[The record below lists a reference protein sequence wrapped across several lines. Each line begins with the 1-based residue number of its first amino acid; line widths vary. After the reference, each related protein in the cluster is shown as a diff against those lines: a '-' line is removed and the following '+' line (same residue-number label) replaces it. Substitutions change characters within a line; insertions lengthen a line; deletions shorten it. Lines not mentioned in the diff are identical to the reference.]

1 MVSADAENAETSEN
15 MRKSSEI
22 RRLAAE
28 RLREIFRLG
37 HSWQEIPDA
46 RVGAQTVDLL
56 VRFKLGDREHTLVLE
71 VSDLGQPRQIREAVT
86 RLNEIRREMPGATP
100 VATAV
105 FISPQSAAILRRHNL
120 GYLDLSGNCY
130 LAFENVLI
138 EREGKRNIRPSTRPL
153 KSLFA
158 PRATR
163 VVRALLTDWQ
173 RTWRLDELAARSE
186 VSLGHAHNVV
196 KRLGDLAWI
205 ERDEHQRIRLS
216 KPADLLEAWTDSHS
230 YRRNE
235 ISAYFSPERVTRRL
249 VLEIARA
256 AETEGR
262 RYAFTMATGGSMVA
276 ASIRVPAVHCY
287 LDGDPT
293 SVAKALSLRP
303 AESEGN
309 VHFLT
314 PYDDGV
320 FHGVLEKSGVRVVS
334 LPQLYVDLFHYER
347 RGRQQAEH
355 LRREAMGY

>member
-1 MVSADAENAETSEN
+1 MP
-15 MRKSSEI
+15 KSSEI

-28 RLREIFRLG
+28 RLREIFRHG
-37 HSWQEIPDA
+37 HSWQETSDA
-46 RVGAQTVDLL
+46 RIGTQTADLL
-56 VRFKLGDREHTLVLE
+56 VKFNLGEREHTLVLE

-86 RLNEIRREMPGATP
+86 RLNEVRREAPGVTP

-105 FISPQSAAILRRHNL
+105 FISPQSAAILRRNNL

-130 LAFENVLI
+130 LAFDNVLI
-138 EREGKRNIRPSTRPL
+138 EREGKRNTRPSTRPL

-163 VVRALLTDWQ
+163 VVRALLADRQ
-173 RTWRLDELAARSE
+173 RSWRLDELAPRSE
-186 VSLGHAHNVV
+186 VSLGHAHNVI
-196 KRLGDLAWI
+196 KRLAELAWV

-216 KPADLLEAWTDSHS
+216 KPADLLEMWTESYS

-235 ISAYFSPERVTRRL
+235 ISSYFSPERVTRRL
-249 VLEIARA
+249 MLEIART
-256 AETEGR
+256 AEAEDR
-262 RYAFTMATGGSMVA
+262 RYAFTIATGASLVA
-276 ASIRVPAVHCY
+276 GGIRAPAIHCY
-287 LDGDPT
+287 LEGDPAST
-293 SVAKALSLRP
+293 AGALSLRP

-320 FHGVLEKSGVRVVS
+320 FYGILEKGGVRVVS